1 MFSNPIPFWPCVG
14 FMYIRNIGNG
24 MGNTTIPVPV
34 RRRGQVTIPA
44 EVRHEMGIDEGDYVL
59 LEVKPLS
66 EANDE

>member
-1 MFSNPIPFWPCVG
+1 
-14 FMYIRNIGNG
+14 MYIRIVGNS

-44 EVRHEMGIDEGDYVL
+44 EVRHEMRIDEGDYVL
-59 LEVKPLS
+59 LDVKPLS